1 MADIPI
7 NPVTRRVEFTG
18 NTGTGPFAFTFNV
31 LAQADVAAYKNNTL
45 LALTSD
51 YTVSLNSNGT
61 GSITL
66 VSALIAT
73 DELVIIGDLALSRTT
88 DFVTAGD
95 LLASSLNE
103 QFDSNVVMSQ
113 QLDERFDRTIRSQPG
128 DINKNL
134 YLPLVSSRASQLLSF
149 DSSGNITTTSLSNV
163 PDIGTVNLTVSGV
176 ASFADGSASAPS
188 ITNIGDT
195 NTGMY
200 FGAAD
205 QINFSIGGSEVISVA
220 STGTTI
226 SGLSISSGDI
236 LLTDNSATALEI
248 KEGSNN
254 YLTFITTNGSEK
266 LSFGST
272 ANPTFE
278 VNGSFRQPLIAAT
291 TSFFSQTYSGATLS
305 ATNGA
310 VNIESYSASKAG
322 IVLNGS
328 GDQITFTSPTLGFVG
343 LVQVV
348 GAITTNTSLNIASS
362 TTVDGI
368 LDEDDMSSNSETKL
382 ATQQSIKA
390 YVDAQVGTVDTLAEV
405 LGNGNTTG
413 SNNIIVTAGQSITV
427 DTISET
433 TAANGVVIDGVTLKD
448 GGATVTADVSFGVN
462 DKAIFGAG
470 SDLSIYHDGLHSYIE
485 DSGTG
490 RLHFK
495 SNSYIFY
502 NAAGTERA
510 IDFLEND
517 EVRLYFDGSEK
528 LATTIT
534 GVDVTGALTSDALT
548 VDGDGTFSATNP
560 TVDIKATNGN
570 DASLILME
578 TTGNDFGANG
588 ANGFRS
594 RYDGG
599 DNALYIQSGAET
611 TIRNRIKVDRDTGD
625 ISFYEDTGTTPKFFW
640 DSSTER
646 LGIGNSS
653 PTTALDVTGT
663 ITSDG
668 LTVDGDGV
676 VGTFSSSNNNTVLR
690 VKGNGATNGGAIGS
704 TSTDD
709 LVLLS
714 GLTEK
719 MRIQN
724 NGDISFYEDTGTTA
738 KFFWDASEE
747 NLGIGTTSP
756 DRAIKIHKDNAY
768 VWLADAAGGNVGF
781 LGGSGANDGLVR
793 LYEGTGHTAKVEI
806 HSNAD
811 SYFNGGNV
819 GIGTSSPSTI
829 LQVTGNSTSRNT
841 IVSNFTLDG
850 GTSVANPYDGFGF
863 GINFIGRDYGN
874 AVRNYAS
881 INTVMLDQS
890 SSSGGGDAGFES
902 GLSFY
907 TNGGGASDTDPSE
920 RMRINSDGSCRW
932 TPDGTNPDMTLD
944 ASGNLLVGTTTT
956 YPAGAGVSGAF
967 IESLGRIEASRA
979 SAPAIRAN
987 RNTTDGDIVEF
998 RKDGTTVGSIG
1009 ASQGSLYSGSGD
1021 VGLLYRSSFN
1031 AIYPSDSSGSFTKDN
1046 SIDLGGSTQRFKD
1059 LYLSGSIH
1067 GDVKFE
1073 NNAGTTEYARFDSN
1087 NLLVGKTSADNTTQ
1101 GIRLLGSAGF
1111 ASFVRAGAEPIVVN
1125 RLTDDGDLIEIR
1137 KDGATVGSIGAN
1149 SSAAYFVGTAHGL
1162 IMHTGDVRPCTNT
1175 GANDD
1180 NSLDLGASFA
1190 RFADIYATNGTIQTS
1205 DRNEKQDIAELTDV
1219 EQRVAVAAKGL
1230 LRKFRWKD
1238 AVAEKGD
1245 EARTHFGII
1254 AQDLQAAFA
1263 AEGLDAGDYAMF
1275 ISSTWTD
1282 EETGEE
1288 RTRMGVRY
1296 SELLAFIIAAI

>member
-66 VSALIAT
+66 ASALIAT

-305 ATNGA
+305 ATNGS

-362 TTVDGI
+362 TTVTGI
-368 LDEDDMSSNSETKL
+368 LDEDNMASNSATKL

-405 LGNGNTTG
+405 LANGNTTG

-448 GGATVTADVSFGVN
+448 GGATVTADVTFGDN

-470 SDLSIYHDGLHSYIE
+470 SDLQIYHDGLHSYIE
-485 DSGTG
+485 EAGTG

-517 EVRLYFDGSEK
+517 EVRLYFDGDEK
-528 LATTIT
+528 LATTST
-534 GVDVTGALTSDALT
+534 GVD
-548 VDGDGTFSATNP
+548 
-560 TVDIKATNGN
+560 I
-570 DASLILME
+570 
-578 TTGNDFGANG
+578 
-588 ANGFRS
+588 
-594 RYDGG
+594 
-599 DNALYIQSGAET
+599 
-611 TIRNRIKVDRDTGD
+611 
-625 ISFYEDTGTTPKFFW
+625 
-640 DSSTER
+640 
-646 LGIGNSS
+646 
-653 PTTALDVTGT
+653 TGT

-668 LTVDGDGV
+668 LTVDGLAKIQGAATGLVINETD
-676 VGTFSSSNNNTVLR
+676 TTDLNTYFNANSGDFNLMT
-690 VKGNGATNGGAIGS
+690 TNDAFTSFTTRLNVDHS
-704 TSTDD
+704 T
-709 LVLLS
+709 
-714 GLTEK
+714 
-719 MRIQN
+719 
-724 NGDISFYEDTGTTA
+724 GDISFYEDTGGTA
-738 KFFWDASEE
+738 KLSWSASNER
-747 NLGIGTTSP
+747 LFLSGSDYQFGIGQGANQPWYSRAVSDGSYRLHLNGTGDIVTLTSS
-756 DRAIKIHKDNAY
+756 
-768 VWLADAAGGNVGF
+768 GNVGIGCSPDNKVNIQESALSGRSASNGNTSLTLEHATDTGIQF
-781 LGGSGANDGLVR
+781 FSATQTQLRFGDAASTGAGSII
-793 LYEGTGHTAKVEI
+793 YT
-806 HSNAD
+806 HSDNALKLSTNGSEAMRID
-811 SYFNGGNV
+811 SSGNV
-819 GIGTSSPSTI
+819 GIGTSSPTTSYGKALHIHNPTT
-829 LQVTGNSTSRNT
+829 TGSNLRLTNSTSG
-841 IVSNFTLDG
+841 SG
-850 GTSVANPYDGFGF
+850 A
-863 GINFIGRDYGN
+863 GN
-874 AVRNYAS
+874 
-881 INTVMLDQS
+881 
-890 SSSGGGDAGFES
+890 GFEIVQL
-902 GLSFY
+902 GVDDYLINREAGAMVFY
-907 TNGGGASDTDPSE
+907 TNNAEAMRIDSSGNLLVSKTSVDSGVVGVEAKANGTLVATVDGDTVSLLNRKTSDGEIFRLQKDGSTIGSIGSNTTSGQSLLDLTATQNFRVLTNGSE
-920 RMRINSDGSCRW
+920 RMRIDSSGAVVINNSGGDAQIYLGGTSGTTRMYLARSGADSFLW
-932 TPDGTNPDMTLD
+932 NVSNGNIRFGTNNAEAMRIDS
-944 ASGNLLVGTTTT
+944 SGNLLVGTALTSEIDESGTRIV
-956 YPAGAGVSGAF
+956 AGDAGF
-967 IESLGRIEASRA
+967 IEHSRTSTTDTLPNLVLA
-979 SAPAIRAN
+979 RGNDGEAIRFLRNDGSN
-987 RNTTDGDIVEF
+987 REVGDIVLTTNSTSYNTSSDHRLKENVVDLIGATARLNQLAPKRF
-998 RKDGTTVGSIG
+998 NFIADADTTVDGFL
-1009 ASQGSLYSGSGD
+1009 AHEVQT
-1021 VGLLYRSSFN
+1021 VVPE
-1031 AIYPSDSSGSFTKDN
+1031 A
-1046 SIDLGGSTQRFKD
+1046 
-1059 LYLSGSIH
+1059 IH
-1067 GDVKFE
+1067 GTHNEVDADGNPVYQGIDQSKLVP
-1073 NNAGTTEYARFDSN
+1073 
-1087 NLLVGKTSADNTTQ
+1087 LLVA
-1101 GIRLLGSAGF
+1101 
-1111 ASFVRAGAEPIVVN
+1111 
-1125 RLTDDGDLIEIR
+1125 
-1137 KDGATVGSIGAN
+1137 
-1149 SSAAYFVGTAHGL
+1149 
-1162 IMHTGDVRPCTNT
+1162 
-1175 GANDD
+1175 
-1180 NSLDLGASFA
+1180 
-1190 RFADIYATNGTIQTS
+1190 TIQ
-1205 DRNEKQDIAELTDV
+1205 EL
-1219 EQRVAVAAKGL
+1219 
-1230 LRKFRWKD
+1230 
-1238 AVAEKGD
+1238 
-1245 EARTHFGII
+1245 EARIT
-1254 AQDLQAAFA
+1254 ALENA
-1263 AEGLDAGDYAMF
+1263 
-1275 ISSTWTD
+1275 
-1282 EETGEE
+1282 
-1288 RTRMGVRY
+1288 
-1296 SELLAFIIAAI
+1296 

>member
-66 VSALIAT
+66 ASALIAT

-205 QINFSIGGSEVISVA
+205 QINFSVGGSEVISVA

-266 LSFGST
+266 ISFGST

-362 TTVDGI
+362 TTVTGI
-368 LDEDDMSSNSETKL
+368 LDEDDMASNSATKL

-448 GGATVTADVSFGVN
+448 GGATVTADVTFGDN

-470 SDLSIYHDGLHSYIE
+470 SDLQIYHDGLHSYIE
-485 DSGTG
+485 EAGTG

-495 SNSYIFY
+495 SNSYVFY

-528 LATTIT
+528 LATTST
-534 GVDVTGALTSDALT
+534 GVD
-548 VDGDGTFSATNP
+548 
-560 TVDIKATNGN
+560 I
-570 DASLILME
+570 
-578 TTGNDFGANG
+578 
-588 ANGFRS
+588 
-594 RYDGG
+594 
-599 DNALYIQSGAET
+599 
-611 TIRNRIKVDRDTGD
+611 
-625 ISFYEDTGTTPKFFW
+625 
-640 DSSTER
+640 
-646 LGIGNSS
+646 
-653 PTTALDVTGT
+653 TGT

-668 LTVDGDGV
+668 LTVDG
-676 VGTFSSSNNNTVLR
+676 TASIQPSSASIPSGGNTSADDLIVQSS
-690 VKGNGATNGGAIGS
+690 GHTGMTIGS
-704 TSTDD
+704 GTSSTGSIYFAD
-709 LVLLS
+709 S
-714 GLTEK
+714 GSNSIG
-719 MRIQN
+719 RIQYN
-724 NGDISFYEDTGTTA
+724 HTDNSLYLQTNAEKRLNIASTGDISFFEDTGTTA
-738 KFFWDASEE
+738 KLFWDASAES
-747 NLGIGTTSP
+747 LGIGTSSPNQLLELRNTSGDFGAEATIRGSTSVGGP
-756 DRAIKIHKDNAY
+756 KAEIAFKRESSGDDTSIVFRPSDN
-768 VWLADAAGGNVGF
+768 
-781 LGGSGANDGLVR
+781 
-793 LYEGTGHTAKVEI
+793 GTLNATAMTLN
-806 HSNAD
+806 S
-811 SYFNGGNV
+811 SGNV
-819 GIGTSSPSTI
+819 GIGTASP
-829 LQVTGNSTSRNT
+829 
-841 IVSNFTLDG
+841 NFTLQLDSQRADATFDANDLDTWADFKIQG
-850 GTSVANPYDGFGF
+850 QTSS
-863 GINFIGRDYGN
+863 GN
-874 AVRNYAS
+874 ARGIYF
-881 INTVMLDQS
+881 DF
-890 SSSGGGDAGFES
+890 D
-902 GLSFY
+902 
-907 TNGGGASDTDPSE
+907 SDTGNDKGAGIVGISGDGTGGVGSLGFITTAGNSSAE
-920 RMRINSDGSCRW
+920 RMRITSAGKVGIGTDAPQGTVVVQASDAKLGVDNDGSKHLEMGIGSGGCSFMMTTGHTMAFGHQPYANRGS
-932 TPDGTNPDMTLD
+932 DTNFSEKMKLD
-944 ASGNLLVGTTTT
+944 ASGNVGIGVTPKAWGTAFPSVLQIGAAASLTTSGGDNARLLGNVWYNGTNYKRITSGFAHQYEQTGGTHRWSYAATGAADSTISFSEAMRIDSSGNLLVSKTSVDSGVVGVEAKANGTLVATVNGDT
-956 YPAGAGVSGAF
+956 VS
-967 IESLGRIEASRA
+967 LL
-979 SAPAIRAN
+979 N
-987 RNTTDGDIVEF
+987 RKTSDGEIL
-998 RKDGTTVGSIG
+998 RLQKDGTT
-1009 ASQGSLYSGSGD
+1009 AGSLGVNGGDLYIENSTTGIIFNNAHNSIIPTTTGGVVDDGNQDLGISSHRWRNLHLSGGIQFDARSNKLDDYEEGLFDVTLSTTGGTVTLNSVYNKMSYTKIGRQVTVFGLIITSSVSSPTGAYAHIDSLPFTSANLTEGSG
-1021 VGLLYRSSFN
+1021 RSGGGIFYWDGAN
-1031 AIYPSDSSGSFTKDN
+1031 AHVKPWEISESS
-1046 SIDLGGSTQRFKD
+1046 
-1059 LYLSGSIH
+1059 
-1067 GDVKFE
+1067 
-1073 NNAGTTEYARFDSN
+1073 
-1087 NLLVGKTSADNTTQ
+1087 
-1101 GIRLLGSAGF
+1101 
-1111 ASFVRAGAEPIVVN
+1111 N
-1125 RLTDDGDLIEIR
+1125 RLSIYMDASTLTSGDDF
-1137 KDGATVGSIGAN
+1137 
-1149 SSAAYFVGTAHGL
+1149 YFS
-1162 IMHTGDVRPCTNT
+1162 CT
-1175 GANDD
+1175 
-1180 NSLDLGASFA
+1180 
-1190 RFADIYATNGTIQTS
+1190 YQT
-1205 DRNEKQDIAELTDV
+1205 T
-1219 EQRVAVAAKGL
+1219 
-1230 LRKFRWKD
+1230 
-1238 AVAEKGD
+1238 
-1245 EARTHFGII
+1245 
-1254 AQDLQAAFA
+1254 
-1263 AEGLDAGDYAMF
+1263 
-1275 ISSTWTD
+1275 
-1282 EETGEE
+1282 
-1288 RTRMGVRY
+1288 
-1296 SELLAFIIAAI
+1296 